1 MKYLHWIPLFF
12 LVACNAEKKEDTI
25 QREIK
30 LKEIRKGHDVTK
42 LIIMTQNTVDDTSE
56 IQYQADIKTKLKD
69 STIHDSIFL
78 IKGAGD
84 VLLPFS
90 TKIP

>member
-1 MKYLHWIPLFF
+1 MKYLQFIPLLF
-12 LVACNAEKKEDTI
+12 LLACNAEKKEDVI
-25 QREIK
+25 RREIT
-30 LKEIRKGHDVTK
+30 LREIRKGHHITK
-42 LIIMTQNTVDDTSE
+42 LVINTQNTVDDTSE
-56 IQYQADIKTKLKD
+56 IHYEANIRIKQVD
-69 STIHDSIFL
+69 SVIHDSIFL